1 MCGSEEMSH
10 FHFCFYLKSLPLGL
24 GDMLIGGE
32 GVWGERPHF
41 YSYFYLKKFL
51 PGLDDVLREGEG
63 LMGEISH
70 FHFYL
75 KNLPLGLGHCRGMMW
90 GEEKFHMYSFSF
102 IYFYLEHIFQ
112 IFFSSYYSLP
122 RILLL
127 LLFHLHFCLYYQ

>member
-1 MCGSEEMSH
+1 MSH

-24 GDMLIGGE
+24 RDMLIGGE
-32 GVWGERPHF
+32 GVWGEMPHF

-90 GEEKFHMYSFSF
+90 GEEKFHTHFHLYIFIWNTFVKYS
-102 IYFYLEHIFQ
+102 
-112 IFFSSYYSLP
+112 SLP
-122 RILLL
+122 IILCQGSCCC
-127 LLFHLHFCLYYQ
+127 FFFIFIFVYITNDQAARA